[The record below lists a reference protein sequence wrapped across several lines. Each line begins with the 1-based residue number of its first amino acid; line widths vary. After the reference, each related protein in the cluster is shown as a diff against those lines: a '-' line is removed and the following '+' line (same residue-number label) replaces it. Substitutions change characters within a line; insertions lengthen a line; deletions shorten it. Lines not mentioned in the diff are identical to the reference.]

1 MEQRYSLEVLMQKH
15 RQMNRQL
22 AAIAKEEKS
31 NRKYIA
37 MALTFEAICLLEDL
51 LLEYV
56 PVSFLKSIL

>member
-1 MEQRYSLEVLMQKH
+1 MQKH